1 MSVKI
6 REKLLFSILV
16 RRLVFDRLGQI
27 RLEEA
32 LILVQAAK
40 YAEVV
45 ILRNELSRKAF
56 FKKTNILYPQTL
68 FLEKIVPPI
77 YSH

>member
-16 RRLVFDRLGQI
+16 RRLVFDKLGQI

>member
-68 FLEKIVPPI
+68 LLENIVLPI
-77 YSH
+77 YCH

>member
-45 ILRNELSRKAF
+45 SLRNELSRKAF